1 MGVFKTSNKI
11 LKGKPK
17 SSGNLL
23 ESIQSRHLKVEQK
36 KKKGYI
42 TENTRCLEAI

>member
-1 MGVFKTSNKI
+1 MRVFKKSKI

-23 ESIQSRHLKVEQK
+23 ESIQSRHLKVEVEK
-36 KKKGYI
+36 KSYI
-42 TENTRCLEAI
+42 TENTKCLEAI